1 FIPLAEES
9 GLIIAL
15 GDWVLLAA
23 CTQGAAWWHESK
35 LGLRVAVNIAAKQ
48 IHHKGFVDLVRETL
62 RKTGLPP
69 QLLELEITE
78 SSIIEN
84 VDETVS
90 KLHQL
95 KALGVTIAIDDF
107 GTGYSSLSYLKQLPV
122 DRLKIDKSFVKDTP
136 HDADD
141 CAIVR
146 TIIAMSHNLGLSV
159 IAEGVESDLQLD
171 FLRAQHCDEIQ
182 GYLLSVPVSA
192 AQMTGLLKESNL
204 KTANA

>member
-1 FIPLAEES
+1 
-9 GLIIAL
+9 
-15 GDWVLLAA
+15 
-23 CTQGAAWWHESK
+23 
-35 LGLRVAVNIAAKQ
+35 
-48 IHHKGFVDLVRETL
+48 
-62 RKTGLPP
+62 
-69 QLLELEITE
+69 
-78 SSIIEN
+78 
-84 VDETVS
+84 
-90 KLHQL
+90 
-95 KALGVTIAIDDF
+95 VTIAIDDF